1 MIAIVRDNNDDSRN
15 EANDDNATMVG
26 ARVRTSARARVRE
39 RVSAYVCEHAARKR
53 ACECARAWT
62 MEESRTDQ
70 DGRTILIGPLDT

>member
-1 MIAIVRDNNDDSRN
+1 MTTTQRWWAR
-15 EANDDNATMVG
+15 
-26 ARVRTSARARVRE
+26 ARVRTSVHARVRE